1 LPSSP
6 SPAAEPGWPTGPLYA
21 AVAGWTAA
29 AVGALVLIAWALDFH
44 SLKTLVPAAAAMK
57 PNTAVGLLLL
67 GVSLV
72 CVSARAPPHV
82 PSRKRVLLAR
92 ICATVPLLIGALTL
106 GEYITGESFGVDRI
120 LFPNAVLELD
130 VPYPGRISQA
140 TSTCLILLSLSV
152 MLLDSGSRT
161 LGRLA
166 QWPALGATALGF
178 IAVLGYLYGAE
189 QLYRIRPYTSV
200 AVHTALTIVAL
211 GLALVL
217 VRPDRSL
224 AAELF
229 SKHHGGLAARR
240 LLPIAIVVPV
250 IAGWLRLQGQRAGW
264 YDTEIGLA
272 LFAAANVITF
282 TTVIWLAARS
292 LNRVDADRRG
302 SDFRRLQV
310 VREAETRWRAL
321 VEASAQIVWT
331 AGPNGEV
338 QDSPSLRAFTGQTPE
353 QFQVDAMTKV
363 VHPEDAERMRLLW
376 QKAVAT
382 RTPFES
388 EFRLLH
394 SSREWRWVSVRGVP
408 IEPTADSNIAW
419 VGMNYDITARKQAES
434 LASGQKNV
442 LELIARGAPLEE
454 TLTTLARIAEAQ
466 SEGMLCSILLL
477 DAEGKH
483 LRHSAAPSL
492 PREYT
497 AAIDGVEIGAAVG
510 SCGTAAFTR
519 RAVYV
524 EDIAVDPLWK
534 DYKHVALPHG
544 LRACWSTPIIGA
556 NQQVLGTFAIYYRE
570 PGMPSERH
578 LRLVDLAT
586 HTATIA
592 ISRHN
597 QMQALRDSESRFRQ
611 LAETLPQLVWTC
623 GPDGQCDYLSQ
634 QWAEFTGRPTVEQLG
649 RGWTAQIH
657 PDDREAVSQAWRTS
671 SQNGTPLRLEFRLRR
686 FDGAYR
692 WFDTRAV
699 PLRDET
705 GAVVKWVGS
714 NTDIDE
720 RKRFEE
726 TRLRSQKLESL
737 GTLAGGIAHDF
748 NNMLLVIQG
757 NAQLAQDLTSKTDP
771 VQENLLEISQAG
783 ERATDLVRRI
793 LSFSRPQKA
802 RHKVIEIAPVV
813 EEALRLTR
821 AALPAMVEIRTRL
834 ALQVPPVSADAT
846 QIHQV
851 VVNLVT
857 NAAHALGTRAGG
869 LIEIDLATVAIGP
882 AEAIGALAKLPH
894 GQYARLTVRD
904 NGCGISSG
912 HLDRIFDPFFTTK
925 PVGQGTGLGLSIVHG
940 IMHSSGGTVTV
951 QSEVGKG
958 TTFHLYFPAAEK
970 IEAAAETALPPGHPR
985 GNGQHI
991 LFIDDEDSIVRL
1003 GTLNLTRLG
1012 YRVTGCT
1019 SPVAALKE
1027 FRRDPAAFDA
1037 VVSDLSMPGLSGFD
1051 CAREMLA
1058 VRPDLPILLTSG
1070 YMRPEDEEQAREIGI
1085 RAVSGKPTAL
1095 GDLGRTLS
1103 EILAPPPLTSSSA
1116 AP

>member
-1 LPSSP
+1 VLALLGWSLDVQALKSILP
-6 SPAAEPGWPTGPLYA
+6 
-21 AVAGWTAA
+21 TAA
-29 AVGALVLIAWALDFH
+29 
-44 SLKTLVPAAAAMK
+44 PMK
-57 PNTAVGLLLL
+57 PNTAFALLLL
-67 GVSLV
+67 GLSVV
-72 CVSARAPPHV
+72 CVSVRRPPHI
-82 PSRKRVLLAR
+82 PAPDRLLLAR
-92 ICATVPLLIGALTL
+92 IGATGALIVGALTL
-106 GEYITGESFGVDRI
+106 GEYITGESFGIDRV
-120 LFPNAVLELD
+120 LFPQAVAEQEGA
-130 VPYPGRISQA
+130 YPGRISQA
-140 TSTCLILLSLSV
+140 TSTCLVLLSLSV
-152 MLLDSGSRT
+152 LLLDSGSRG
-161 LGRLA
+161 LRCVA
-166 QWPALGATALGF
+166 QWPALAAAVIAF
-178 IAVLGYLYGAE
+178 IAVLGYLYSAE
-189 QLYRIRPYTSV
+189 QLYRIRPYASV
-200 AVHTALTIVAL
+200 AIHTAMTVLAL

-217 VRPDRSL
+217 VRPDRSI
-224 AAELF
+224 AMELF

-240 LLPIAIVVPV
+240 LLPIAILMPVV
-250 IAGWLRLQGQRAGW
+250 AGWFRLQGQRAGW
-264 YDTEIGLA
+264 YGTEVGLA

-282 TTVIWLAARS
+282 TAVIWLAART

-302 SDFRRLQV
+302 SDFRRLRA

-331 AGPNGEV
+331 AGPNGETH
-338 QDSPSLRAFTGQTPE
+338 DSPSLRAFTGQTPE
-353 QFQVDAMTKV
+353 QFQVDGMSKV
-363 VHPEDAERMRLLW
+363 MHPEDAERMRALW
-376 QKAVAT
+376 QRAVAT
-382 RTPFES
+382 RVPFES

-394 SSREWRWVSVRGVP
+394 SSREWRWVSVRAVP
-408 IEPTADSNIAW
+408 IEPTADSSIAW
-419 VGMNYDITARKQAES
+419 VGMNYDITAKKQAES
-434 LASGQKNV
+434 LAAGQKHV

-454 TLTTLARIAEAQ
+454 TLSALARIAEAQ
-466 SEGMLCSILLL
+466 SEGMICSILLL

-483 LRHSAAPSL
+483 LRHGAAPSL
-492 PREYT
+492 PQAYT
-497 AAIDGVEIGAAVG
+497 EAIDGSAIGPAAG

-534 DYKHVALPHG
+534 DYKHLALPHG
-544 LRACWSTPIIGA
+544 LRACWSTPIIDA
-556 NQQVLGTFAIYYRE
+556 NKQVLGTFAIYYRQ
-570 PGMPSERH
+570 PGMPTERH
-578 LRLVDLAT
+578 LRIVDLAT

-592 ISRHN
+592 IARHN

-611 LAETLPQLVWTC
+611 LAESLPQLVWTC
-623 GPDGQCDYLSQ
+623 EPDGSCDYLSQ
-634 QWAEFTGRPTVEQLG
+634 QWIEFTGRASAEQLG
-649 RGWTAQIH
+649 RTWIDQVH
-657 PDDREAVSQAWRTS
+657 PDDREAVAQAWRVST
-671 SQNGTPLRLEFRLRR
+671 QNGTQFRSEFRIRR

-699 PLRDET
+699 PLRDAS

-757 NAQLAQDLTSKTDP
+757 NAQLAQDFLPKTDP
-771 VQENLLEISQAG
+771 VQEHLIEISQAG

-813 EEALRLTR
+813 EEALRLAR
-821 AALPAMVEIRTRL
+821 AALPAMVEIRSRL

-857 NAAHALGTRAGG
+857 NAAHAIGTRAGG
-869 LIEIDLATVAIGP
+869 LIEIELTTVNIGP
-882 AEAIGALAKLPH
+882 AEAIGALAKLTH

-904 NGCGISSG
+904 NGCGITSEN
-912 HLDRIFDPFFTTK
+912 LDRIFDPFFTTK
-925 PVGQGTGLGLSIVHG
+925 AVGQGTGLGLSIVHG

-951 QSEVGKG
+951 QTEVGRG
-958 TTFHLYFPAAEK
+958 TTFHLYFPGAEK
-970 IEAAAETALPPGHPR
+970 VETAGETGLPHGQAR
-985 GNGQHI
+985 GTGQHI

-1037 VVSDLSMPGLSGFD
+1037 VVTDLSMPGLSGFD

-1103 EILAPPPLTSSSA
+1103 EILGPSAVTSSSD